1 MADVTKFGFSKL
13 GDNNYGTWRPRM
25 KGVLQAKGY
34 ESALTGEEDPN
45 SSKAMGLMMMCVQD
59 HLLLTIEK
67 CANAKQVWTALEH
80 LYRQSSTANVLKLKR
95 DLSTLDKRPKETVS
109 QYVARAREIGD
120 QLKAAGSKVDDDDL
134 ALAILAG
141 LPDEYD
147 MIKTVIEGAEEL
159 PTIENM
165 MAKLLLVEKR
175 TPSREGTEEEKA
187 YIGFNKTTRPRYG
200 NLDRP
205 ANKRHG
211 GSDSKSSFGKMRE
224 NRTCYACG
232 RKGHLQKDCWQRK
245 AEARGNKTFNR
256 QEVALMADEAAMESK
271 DYDEQDWVIDPGATM
286 HIAAYPNLLIN
297 ATPVENGPT
306 VTFGN
311 GKTGRGIERGS
322 VILMDTDSSIKKIV
336 LQDVYYVPEAE
347 YNLLSTYQATSKG
360 ASFTFTKDSLDI
372 DMQGE
377 RLLSMQPRGKL
388 FVLRSNAAKASNA
401 ALVAKGTTAQC

>member
-1 MADVTKFGFSKL
+1 MARGRNVINQSIALEG
-13 GDNNYGTWRPRM
+13 GDEIVAMLRKM
-25 KGVLQAKGY
+25 
-34 ESALTGEEDPN
+34 GEEGETAARKLEAAFRN
-45 SSKAMGLMMMCVQD
+45 VSVGKSFGSAFANLKSQFAGLQ
-59 HLLLTIEK
+59 
-67 CANAKQVWTALEH
+67 
-80 LYRQSSTANVLKLKR
+80 
-95 DLSTLDKRPKETVS
+95 
-109 QYVARAREIGD
+109 
-120 QLKAAGSKVDDDDL
+120 AAGSKVDDDDL

-175 TPSREGTEEEKA
+175 TPSREGKEEEKA

-245 AEARGNKTFNR
+245 AEAPGNKTFNR
-256 QEVALMADEAAMESK
+256 QEVALMADEPAMEFK

-311 GKTGRGIERGS
+311 GKIGRGVERGT
-322 VILMDTDSSIKKIV
+322 VILMDTDSSIRKIV

-347 YNLLSTYQATSKG
+347 YNLLSTYQATSRG
-360 ASFTFTKDSLDI
+360 ASFTFTKDRLDI

-377 RLLSMQPRGKL
+377 RLLSMQPRGKTL
-388 FVLRSNAAKASNA
+388 CPAQPCGQGQKHCSGGQRHNCTGAAA
-401 ALVAKGTTAQC
+401 APGHAG